1 MKKEYLLHI
10 ETATTNCSVAVS
22 LAGELLYCKESNAPD
37 FRHSD
42 YLHLFIEAALKEA
55 GVAIQSLAGVGVSM
69 GPGSY
74 TGLRIGV
81 SSAKGICYANSIPLI
96 AVNSLEVLAQQA
108 KVEQGAYILPMI
120 DARRMEVF
128 TMTIDANHQV
138 IQPTTAKILTPEWH
152 QDLPKGKKV
161 VIGSGAEKSKAI
173 LQGDDFDYQ
182 TDIAVP
188 SARDMVDLV
197 TQKFK
202 DKAWEDVAYFE
213 PFYLKDFY
221 SNTAKSN

>member
-1 MKKEYLLHI
+1 MKEYLLHI

-22 LAGELLYCKESNAPD
+22 LNGELLYCKESNAPD

-42 YLHLFIEAALKEA
+42 YLHLFIEAALKET

-81 SSAKGICYANSIPLI
+81 SSAKGICYANDIPLM

-108 KVEQGAYILPMI
+108 KVEKDTYILPMI

-128 TMTIDANHQV
+128 TMTLDQDHNIV
-138 IQPTTAKILTPEWH
+138 QPTSSKIITPDWIE
-152 QDLPKGKKV
+152 DLPAGNKV
-161 VIGSGAEKSKAI
+161 IIGSGAEKCKAI
-173 LQGDDFDYQ
+173 LVGDSTDFHKVLFEILSGYEV
-182 TDIAVP
+182 DILSSITHIA
-188 SARDMVDLV
+188 
-197 TQKFK
+197 
-202 DKAWEDVAYFE
+202 
-213 PFYLKDFY
+213 
-221 SNTAKSN
+221 